1 MPILNNGAAA
11 PTLPAYLKI
20 DIDRLEARLSTLQND
35 INNARDAETAAI
47 LQDGHNSTAKE
58 LEAKKTEHRAA
69 VLAGLPEPVPLMPG
83 MEKATPYPVD
93 ELPPIIRD
101 AVHAIAE
108 RVKAPPALAGQCVIG
123 AIVYLALTRANA
135 ENSLGDAMP
144 INIAML
150 SLADSG
156 DRKSTCHQLAFL
168 PISNQ
173 QQEQAKA
180 RKVEIDAYNDGKKGL
195 KGQSL
200 IDYEQS
206 ETVPM
211 DYSTLYSDVT
221 FERIAGDFVSGKPL
235 VFWDTDEGGQVL
247 GGHSLKSD
255 TRVSTIGGLT
265 QLLDRGFAS
274 RMRSRGNLETSGTA
288 YNRRFAV
295 HLMAQEVAVQDALR
309 DPLFR
314 GQGFLARFL
323 LTAPESIKST
333 RMLTREEYA
342 SQRSKSEADPRLG
355 CYWKRVSELLDS
367 PDYIDS
373 ETGEVLPP
381 IFNLTQGAHDLWL
394 DLYNSTE
401 VEMGKFGALGEVSAF
416 AARVGDQAR
425 KLATALAVFENLD
438 HVDAV
443 CMRSAV
449 ALARHSIGEW
459 LRHTAGANVSREMR
473 DASTVM
479 NWLTEPRRIDNWNE
493 FTRDKFGKSGFKP
506 FRPAKKRDAV
516 LATLLENHHLLSVDG
531 RTLMINPLIAGAMS
545 RNSADCAEKADS
557 QQWQGVQ
564 SAEEVRTSAEDSAV
578 KNKSA
583 PIRTLSALAKP
594 QGAGLSAQSAQSA
607 HSTAVIPRVG
617 GRAVL

>member
-1 MPILNNGAAA
+1 MTSLNNGAPASA
-11 PTLPAYLKI
+11 QPAYLKSEV
-20 DIDRLEARLSTLQND
+20 DRLEARLSTLQND
-35 INNARDAETAAI
+35 INNAKDAETAAI
-47 LQDGHNSTAKE
+47 LQGGHNSTVEELKAKR
-58 LEAKKTEHRAA
+58 AEHHEA
-69 VLAGLPEPVPLMPG
+69 VLANLPEPVPLMPG
-83 MEKATPYPVD
+83 AEKPTPYPLD
-93 ELPPIIRD
+93 ELPQIIRD
-101 AVHAIAE
+101 AVRAIAE
-108 RVKAPPALAGQCVIG
+108 RVKAPQALAGQCVIG
-123 AIVYLALTRANA
+123 AIVYLALTRADA

-156 DRKSTCHQLAFL
+156 DRKSTCHHLAFL

-173 QQEQAKA
+173 QQELAKRHKA
-180 RKVEIDAYNDGKKGL
+180 ELDAYNDGKKGL
-195 KGQSL
+195 KGQQL

-206 ETVPM
+206 EAAPM

-235 VFWDTDEGGQVL
+235 IFWDTDEGGQVL

-274 RMRSRGNLETSGTA
+274 RMRSRGNLEASGTV

-295 HLMAQEVAVQDALR
+295 HLMAQEVAVQEALR

-323 LTAPESIKST
+323 LTAPESLKGT
-333 RMLTREEYA
+333 RMLTREEYER
-342 SQRSKSEADPRLG
+342 QRSKSEADPRLG
-355 CYWKRVSELLDS
+355 RYWKRVSALLDS
-367 PDYIDS
+367 PDFIDS
-373 ETGEVLPP
+373 ETGDVSPP
-381 IFNLTQGAHDLWL
+381 IFNMTLDAHELWRDLF
-394 DLYNSTE
+394 NSTE
-401 VEMGKFGALGEVSAF
+401 SKMGKFGALGEVSTF

-425 KLATALAVFENLD
+425 KLATALAVFEGLN
-438 HVDAV
+438 HVDAA
-443 CMRSAV
+443 CMQAAA
-449 ALARHSIGEW
+449 ALAKHSVDEW
-459 LRHTAGANVSREMR
+459 LRYTAGATISREIR

-479 NWLTEPRRIDNWNE
+479 SWLTEPKRIDNWNE

-516 LATLLENHHLLSVDG
+516 LATLLENNHLLSVDG
-531 RTLMINPLIAGAMS
+531 RTFVINPLTAGAMP

-557 QQWQGVQ
+557 QQQREVQ
-564 SAEEVRTSAEDSAV
+564 SAEEVRTSAEVSAV

-583 PIRTLSALAKP
+583 PIRTLSAHANP
-594 QGAGLSAQSAQSA
+594 YRVGVSAQSAQSA
-607 HSTAVIPRVG
+607 PTPQTKTTEKRLA
-617 GRAVL
+617 L